1 MIKGMHMKKT
11 LALIATGL
19 SAFLLLSGCSEEQ
32 DPPDNTLK
40 NSTNAMI
47 TKKVS
52 RAKKPKMM
60 STSVPHTIAFKGEKI
75 KLLATYGIQKKYAYN
90 WRFTGTASVN
100 LAIKPQEN
108 YKDIQLGVN
117 EVYSDV
123 SVVSKYYRYNGVR
136 QDSLNVSYSQLPK
149 GSVAIS
155 KSDDYEIP
163 FQVESI
169 NANETSFH
177 IWNGYGRSDTHR
189 ISESDIRDEASG
201 AKLNVIWTLAIT
213 DKDGNNYFKTINDAV
228 GMPCAKPKSING
240 EK

>member
-1 MIKGMHMKKT
+1 M
-11 LALIATGL
+11 
-19 SAFLLLSGCSEEQ
+19 LL
-32 DPPDNTLK
+32 
-40 NSTNAMI
+40 
-47 TKKVS
+47 
-52 RAKKPKMM
+52 
-60 STSVPHTIAFKGEKI
+60 
-75 KLLATYGIQKKYAYN
+75 YGIQKKYAYN

-169 NANETSFH
+169 NANETSFY

-201 AKLNVIWTLAIT
+201 AKLNVIWTLAVT
-213 DKDGNNYFKTINDAV
+213 DKDGNTYFKTINDAV
-228 GMPCAKPKSING
+228 GMPCVKPKQ
-240 EK
+240 